1 MNIQDT
7 RRERLAALI
16 QERYDSQADF
26 VNKTGQSQS
35 EVSSLLKNKSFGEK
49 KARKIEDAA
58 GLPPGWLDGLTEL
71 ASPEKLTPFLRVVP
85 ADLDESSIIFVRRV
99 KLRLSAGI
107 TGFQAED
114 DTRDGGVYP
123 VSRTFIKDKGLDPA
137 KLIAIEIKG
146 DSMSPALY
154 EGDTVIVNT
163 ADKTPI
169 DSEVFA
175 INYDGEPVVKR
186 LMRDMGQWWLSSDN
200 RDQAKYSRKL
210 CRDRE
215 CLIIGRVVKKDS
227 NYV

>member
-16 QERYDSQADF
+16 QERYESQADF

-58 GLPPGWLDGLTEL
+58 GLPPGWLDGLTEI
-71 ASPEKLTPFLRVVP
+71 ASPEKLTPFRRVVP
-85 ADLDESSIIFVRRV
+85 IDQDENSMVFIRRV

-114 DTRDGGVYP
+114 DTREGGAYA
-123 VSRTFIKDKGLDPA
+123 VSRDFLRDKGLDPA
-137 KLIAIEIKG
+137 NLIAIQVKG
-146 DSMSPALY
+146 DSMMPALY

-163 ADKTPI
+163 ADRTPV
-169 DSEVFA
+169 DSAVFA

-186 LMRDMGQWWLSSDN
+186 LTRDVGQWWLSSDN
-200 RDQAKYSRKL
+200 RDQARYSRKL
-210 CRDRE
+210 CRERE

-227 NYV
+227 NHV